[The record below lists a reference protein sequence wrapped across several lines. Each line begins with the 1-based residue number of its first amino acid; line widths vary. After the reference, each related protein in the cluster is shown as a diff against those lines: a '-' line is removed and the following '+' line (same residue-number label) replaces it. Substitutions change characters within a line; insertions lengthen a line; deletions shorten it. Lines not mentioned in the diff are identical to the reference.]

1 MNKCSYPEAVVRVL
15 DSDRQVKRER
25 KRDMRKKRKRVQ
37 YLLI

>member
-25 KRDMRKKRKRVQ
+25 KRDIEKRKRVQ

>member
-15 DSDRQVKRER
+15 DSYRQVKRER